1 MKNETAL
8 FTMAQELQMKRM
20 FKEIEERFPN
30 SEVTFDESMLKVFR
44 EMSGTED
51 DMEFLTGEVLEKV
64 SWAYSEYLLTRI
76 KERVPRNHTVKITV
90 CAEEGTT
97 FDILTEMSAET
108 ENEDGIKRVGE
119 LGASDDAPP
128 KASCFA
134 HYLPANIVIDG
145 FVIVKNGKI
154 MIPDDVDVSC
164 ISKKEVA
171 TIIEQY
177 NLTVSVEE
185 ARLLL
190 VDPIRKLPI
199 REDIIRWV
207 LDESNG
213 YIAKQPDSE
222 EGRKN
227 IEFARQHFN
236 AFATTFESK
245 YDEAELVD
253 TILNYYGMQKASDNL
268 VMQGYLQTEIRKK
281 VATLLLFVYDMT
293 EYDIFECY
301 EKE

>member
-8 FTMAQELQMKRM
+8 FTVTQELQMKRM

-64 SWAYSEYLLTRI
+64 SWAYSEYLFTRI

-97 FDILTEMSAET
+97 FDILIEMGAET

-128 KASCFA
+128 KASCFV

-171 TIIEQY
+171 TIIEQH

-190 VDPIRKLPI
+190 VDPIRKLPM

-207 LDESNG
+207 LNKSNG
-213 YIAKQPDSE
+213 CIAKQPDSE

-236 AFATTFESK
+236 AFTTTFESK
-245 YDEAELVD
+245 YDDAELVD
-253 TILNYYGMQKASDNL
+253 TILNYYGMQRASDNM
-268 VMQGYLQTEIRKK
+268 VVQSYLQTEIRKK
-281 VATLLLFVYDMT
+281 VATLLLLVYDMT

-301 EKE
+301 EQE

>member
-8 FTMAQELQMKRM
+8 FTVTQKRV
-20 FKEIEERFPN
+20 ISN
-30 SEVTFDESMLKVFR
+30 MLKKLKERYPNAEIIFEASLIEVFKA
-44 EMSGTED
+44 MSGTED
-51 DMEFLTGEVLEKV
+51 DIEFLTEEVLEKV
-64 SWAYSEYLLTRI
+64 AWAYSEYLLAKR

-97 FDILTEMSAET
+97 FDIIIEMGAET

-145 FVIVKNGKI
+145 FVIMKNGKI

-177 NLTVSVEE
+177 NLTVSVED

-190 VDPIRKLPI
+190 VDPIRKLPM

-207 LDESNG
+207 LDKSNG

-227 IEFARQHFN
+227 IEFSRQHFN

-253 TILNYYGMQKASDNL
+253 TILNYYGMQSASDNL
-268 VMQGYLQTEIRKK
+268 VMQSYLQTEIRKK
-281 VATLLLFVYDMT
+281 VATLLLLVYDMT

-301 EKE
+301 EQG